1 MVNRKDEEI
10 LDFLMTSDFNEDLSP
25 EQLKFLLLKF
35 RQFYRISSNKYN
47 NIEMER
53 KKFDYDLELIKREH
67 SEKMNILEIDYQN
80 LLNKYNLIL
89 NRKLK
94 LKERL
99 IGKVLPNDNESL

>member
-47 NIEMER
+47 NIDMER
-53 KKFDYDLELIKREH
+53 KKFDYDLELVKREH